1 MNGTLDGDGDRVAV
15 DVRVAVGA
23 AVTDA
28 DAPRDSVA
36 VGVGDA
42 VGVLLGVAHAKVSV
56 WLSADVS
63 LSDATVALLASSTR
77 SVLLM
82 ARVSHVLAMPA
93 AVHAAG
99 GDQQPTICGLR
110 LRKLI
115 CFSTVGV
122 PRSTHQNSSEPDPPE
137 L

>member
-1 MNGTLDGDGDRVAV
+1 MA
-15 DVRVAVGA
+15 VAVGA

-93 AVHAAG
+93 ADHAAG
-99 GDQQPTICGLR
+99 GIQHPAAPGLR
-110 LRKLI
+110 LRN
-115 CFSTVGV
+115 CTDVSRVGV
-122 PRSTHQNSSEPDPPE
+122 PRSTHQNSPAPDPPE
-137 L
+137 